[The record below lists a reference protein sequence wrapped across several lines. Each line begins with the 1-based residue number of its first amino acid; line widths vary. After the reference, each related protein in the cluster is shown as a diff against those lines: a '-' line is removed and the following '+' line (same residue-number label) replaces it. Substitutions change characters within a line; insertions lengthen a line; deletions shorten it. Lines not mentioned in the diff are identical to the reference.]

1 MNTLKNVGKRV
12 VALVLALMM
21 CVGMLSTT
29 VFAEDVPEV
38 NEPETTGDEVTIE
51 DVKAPLAV
59 EPMAAKASC
68 DHNWV
73 LERCLVVNCQTAHNH
88 IYKCTKCGKTET
100 RLGQTHS
107 HQMEY
112 TNNPFELFHT
122 AKCKVCGVEENFRT
136 HKYNGATCTQPGV
149 CVCGKVDPDGTLD
162 PNNHTNT
169 ETVTVAATCLHEGS
183 ETVTCACGTQIS
195 STTLEKD
202 ANNHDAACTVK
213 NDYEFDADG
222 HWTVRTCDA
231 IGTKEAHQY
240 HEGENECYVCG
251 YKKTTEP
258 PVEPTE
264 PVDPTDKCEHGKN
277 PAECLDCHMALGKHN
292 YQSYNDTEATCTEDA
307 VCKWDHCSF
316 PGCNASYDQVFEGT
330 KLGHSFT
337 NYVPNNDATCMKD
350 GTETATCDRE
360 GCGATD
366 TRTVAGSKLEHD
378 FFGELVPL
386 NLQVH
391 AVYCANGCG
400 THSEPVAHSFDI
412 TVGGHPN
419 AVQAT
424 CQHMGIEVTQCK
436 CGLEHYEVIEKLD
449 HNYVN
454 GECTMCH
461 GKAGHT
467 CEYTVPGDVIKDPT
481 CNEEG
486 MQFFSCEI
494 CHDAIIKSLAVD
506 PDAHAYHQA
515 VEVFPTCVDDGYETL
530 ICVHCGE
537 IQENMPTGKPA
548 TGIHTP
554 GEAVEENRVPARVGV
569 AGSYD
574 TVVYCDV
581 CGNELS
587 RENHTIPALPDTGT
601 GDVVID
607 DTNPP
612 LGGDP
617 DSGEVELDDGEIPLA
632 GPVTRAEFVDY
643 LYRHEGSPDT
653 ALSTFVD
660 VPADHDYA
668 NAVGWG
674 QANNIAWGISET
686 EFAPDELVTVEQ
698 VKLFL
703 SRYAAFKG
711 SEMPELAALV
721 GLYDQDPAMNCDE
734 ILGEFFGA
742 DE

>member
-29 VFAEDVPEV
+29 AF
-38 NEPETTGDEVTIE
+38 
-51 DVKAPLAV
+51 
-59 EPMAAKASC
+59 AAKDECPKGGNHNYVDTAC
-68 DHNWV
+68 DKDSYYV
-73 LERCLVVNCQTAHNH
+73 TCGTAHTHTFTCTKCGGTQKVWQYGGCAHSFDSGVNIWDAWDDNNH
-88 IYKCTKCGKTET
+88 TAKCTKCTAIRTE
-100 RLGQTHS
+100 S
-107 HQMEY
+107 H
-112 TNNPFELFHT
+112 TWTT
-122 AKCKVCGVEENFRT
+122 ATCIAPATCPT
-136 HKYNGATCTQPGV
+136 CGATK
-149 CVCGKVDPDGTLD
+149 GKNN
-162 PNNHTNT
+162 PNNHTSLT
-169 ETVTVAATCLHEGS
+169 W
-183 ETVTCACGTQIS
+183 
-195 STTLEKD
+195 
-202 ANNHDAACTVK
+202 NHDETSHWQECTACNKSGRVNEDSHTIV
-213 NDYEFDADG
+213 NG
-222 HWTVRTCDA
+222 VCD
-231 IGTKEAHQY
+231 
-240 HEGENECYVCG
+240 VCG
-251 YKKTTEP
+251 YTETPVTPTEP
-258 PVEPTE
+258 PVTPTE
-264 PVDPTDKCEHGKN
+264 PVTPSECQHTNKIYTAVDSDHASHTWSCTADGCGATGTVSGNVLSWTGTDVSTLCPGQTTTHT
-277 PAECLDCHMALGKHN
+277 AQC
-292 YQSYNDTEATCTEDA
+292 A
-307 VCKWDHCSF
+307 VCRSLVSK
-316 PGCNASYDQVFEGT
+316 QVSGT
-330 KLGHSFT
+330 GSHSFT
-337 NYVPNNDATCMKD
+337 NYVSNNDATCTEN
-350 GTETATCDRE
+350 GTETAKCDH
-360 GCGATD
+360 CDTTD
-366 TRTVAGSKLEHD
+366 TRTEVESATGHD
-378 FFGELVPL
+378 FNHTKFTALDGKHHVL
-386 NLQVH
+386 
-391 AVYCANGCG
+391 YCANGCG
-400 THSEPVAHSFDI
+400 AYDPDFVMEHDYKTEIA
-412 TVGGHPN
+412 GGGVPL
-419 AVQAT
+419 APT
-424 CQHMGIEVTQCK
+424 CQHEGYKAYQCT
-436 CGLEHYEVIEKLD
+436 CGLIEFEVLNRID

-467 CEYTVPGDVIKDPT
+467 CEYTVPGEIIRDATCSQTGLQWYSCETCGGSTIVEHEKDLTRHVYRESVHVYPT
-481 CNEEG
+481 CEDNEKISYVCIG
-486 MQFFSCEI
+486 CG
-494 CHDAIIKSLAVD
+494 DTYDTVT
-506 PDAHAYHQA
+506 PD
-515 VEVFPTCVDDGYETL
+515 T
-530 ICVHCGE
+530 
-537 IQENMPTGKPA
+537 A
-548 TGIHTP
+548 TGHTP

-587 RENHTIPALPDTGT
+587 RENHTIPALPDGT

-612 LGGDP
+612 LDGNP
-617 DSGEVELDDGEIPLA
+617 DGEVELDDGEIPLA

-721 GLYDQDPAMNCDE
+721 GLDDQDPAMNCDE